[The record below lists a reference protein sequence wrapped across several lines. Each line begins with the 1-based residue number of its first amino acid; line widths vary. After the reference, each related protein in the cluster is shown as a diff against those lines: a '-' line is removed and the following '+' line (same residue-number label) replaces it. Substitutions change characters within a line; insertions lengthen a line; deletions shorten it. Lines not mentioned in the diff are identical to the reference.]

1 MNFSVGLTASLTM
14 QRTSPLTE
22 MYTLSPF
29 VWRESDQYRLLV
41 RAVPHSENPAE
52 KIARIY
58 YGESVNGIHF
68 KMRKEPAIAPGPG
81 DEDIDGCEDP
91 TLAIVSATY
100 YVYYT
105 GWNEA
110 AKRGR
115 LLLASGPAPNQLA
128 KKGVALPWTPQREN
142 PKEATIVGCPD
153 GTWRLFFEYAAGGS
167 SKIGL
172 AAAPHVD
179 GPWSVCEPL
188 FHARADHW
196 DSWHLSTGPVLA
208 LPSDPDHRVMF
219 YQWRDSRRQMANRL
233 DRLRSVFHRR
243 RGAVRRALDR
253 SSTRRTCRRHGH
265 RLCLFRSG
273 SRWGDRAVLFDR
285 RQRHAPCYCAC
296 REGVS
301 RAR

>member
-41 RAVPHSENPAE
+41 RAVPHSEHPAE

-58 YGESVNGIHF
+58 SGESVNGIHF

-115 LLLASGPAPNQLA
+115 LLLASGPRQISLRKRVSRCRGRRSARTRKRQRSSAARMEHGDCSSSTPPE
-128 KKGVALPWTPQREN
+128 ALQ
-142 PKEATIVGCPD
+142 
-153 GTWRLFFEYAAGGS
+153 
-167 SKIGL
+167 
-172 AAAPHVD
+172 
-179 GPWSVCEPL
+179 
-188 FHARADHW
+188 
-196 DSWHLSTGPVLA
+196 
-208 LPSDPDHRVMF
+208 
-219 YQWRDSRRQMANRL
+219 
-233 DRLRSVFHRR
+233 RSV
-243 RGAVRRALDR
+243 
-253 SSTRRTCRRHGH
+253 
-265 RLCLFRSG
+265 
-273 SRWGDRAVLFDR
+273 
-285 RQRHAPCYCAC
+285 
-296 REGVS
+296 
-301 RAR
+301 